1 MRVVIL
7 CPGPSLAFWRADPSD
22 RPDVLIGANRAA
34 AFTPC
39 DVFAALDYPMIRD
52 NAIKVRGTP
61 NLLSRQQTIT
71 DLKPARLAR
80 FPNVIAVE
88 SLFEFCPPN
97 LMPWT
102 TFTMTAAMIYA
113 AYLGT
118 NAINI
123 YGCDWRGTKD
133 YDGVEAGENR
143 TEQRWERDEKPLYA
157 RVNGWIESLGITVTR
172 HEPA

>member
-7 CPGPSLAFWRADPSD
+7 CPGPSLQFWSADSSD
-22 RPDVLIGANRAA
+22 RPDVLIGVNRAA
-34 AFTPC
+34 AFAPC

-52 NAIKVRGTP
+52 NGVKVLGAP

-71 DLKPARLAR
+71 DLKPYRLER

-102 TFTMTAAMIYA
+102 LFTMTSAMIYA

-118 NAINI
+118 NAIDI
-123 YGCDWRGTKD
+123 YGADFKGTQD
-133 YDGVEAGENR
+133 FDGVEAGERR
-143 TEQRWERDEKPLYA
+143 TEERWERDEKPLFA
-157 RVNGWIESLGITVTR
+157 RVKGWIESKGITVTR
-172 HEPA
+172 HQP